1 MSLFLGIGI
10 AVAGYFIGDGLKNW
24 KNPSER
30 NFLDHFKVREQPEL
44 IEAGEVHR
52 FIGTMKGDTKA
63 LLEEHP
69 DIPSIKINRKIYFSR
84 TMLREWLST
93 QKFRSN

>member
-24 KNPSER
+24 KHPSEK
-30 NFLDHFKVREQPEL
+30 NFFDHFKTKDQPEL

-52 FIGTMKGDTKA
+52 FIGTQKGDIKA
-63 LLEEHP
+63 FLEEHP

-84 TMLREWLST
+84 SRLREWLAAQQLS
-93 QKFRSN
+93 S